1 MIDKEAQLL
10 KRAETLRLR
19 LIEVQAHLRAG
30 QAKEAERIATD
41 ALRED
46 G

>member
-1 MIDKEAQLL
+1 MIDNENRLL
-10 KRAETLRLR
+10 KRAEKLRLR
-19 LIEVQAHLRAG
+19 LIEVQAYLRAG
-30 QAKEAERIATD
+30 QAKEAERITAD